1 MSERIVYDTEKDP
14 WSTSD
19 GPGEPP
25 VSNDPWGPSEPDIDV
40 MIEGDPRIPAAP
52 TDDPYAGVS
61 RADLIA
67 KVEAEAAEK
76 AILRGQAD
84 QVGAMQRSIEKLGE
98 APTALPP
105 QSIQQGPSE
114 SDAEFGARLKE
125 SFFEDPLQRL
135 DEYAIRKFAPILQQQ
150 SSMIQSINRTN
161 ALNDPTYGETY
172 RKHAS
177 EIDNI
182 VASRAD
188 RFTNPEI
195 YKEVGNQILVKNLD
209 EIVSEK
215 VAAALAAQAPAPT
228 ANPSRPPAF
237 TETTG
242 RNRPAPPGKPAVL
255 TKAQAEE
262 ARILGMTPEDQFRSV
277 NDTYRRSR

>member
-1 MSERIVYDTEKDP
+1 MSERIVYETDEDP

-19 GPGEPP
+19 GPGKPP
-25 VSNDPWGPSEPDIDV
+25 EGGDPWGPSEPEIEV
-40 MIEGDPRIPAAP
+40 MVEGDPRIPEP
-52 TDDPYAGVS
+52 PDDPYAGIS

-76 AILRGQAD
+76 VALRAQAD
-84 QVGAMQRSIEKLGE
+84 QVAAMQRSIEKLGE
-98 APTALPP
+98 APISPP
-105 QSIQQGPSE
+105 PPPTIQQGPAE
-114 SDAEFGARLKE
+114 SDAEFAARLKE
-125 SFFEDPLQRL
+125 TFFEDPLQRL
-135 DEYAIRKFAPILQQQ
+135 DEYAVRKFAPILQQQ

-172 RKHAS
+172 RKHAA
-177 EIDNI
+177 EIDAI
-182 VASRAD
+182 VASRSD
-188 RFTNPEI
+188 RYTNPEV

-215 VAAALAAQAPAPT
+215 VAAALAAQSPKPT
-228 ANPSRPPAF
+228 APSRPPAF

-242 RNRPAPPGKPAVL
+242 RNRPTPQGKPAVL
-255 TKAQAEE
+255 TRAQAEQ
-262 ARILGMTPEDQFRSV
+262 ARILGMTPEDQYRSV

>member
-1 MSERIVYDTEKDP
+1 MSERIVYETEKDP
-14 WSTSD
+14 WSTTD
-19 GPGEPP
+19 GPGDGSP
-25 VSNDPWGPSEPDIDV
+25 NIDPWGPSEPPIDV
-40 MIEGDPRIPAAP
+40 MVEGDPRIPVGEP
-52 TDDPYAGVS
+52 DDPYAGVS

-67 KVEAEAAEK
+67 KVEQEAAEK

-84 QVGAMQRSIEKLGE
+84 QVAAMQQSIERLGE
-98 APTALPP
+98 APTVPPP

-182 VASRAD
+182 VASRPD
-188 RFTNPEI
+188 RYTVHPHTM
-195 YKEVGNQILVKNLD
+195 D
-209 EIVSEK
+209 
-215 VAAALAAQAPAPT
+215 
-228 ANPSRPPAF
+228 
-237 TETTG
+237 
-242 RNRPAPPGKPAVL
+242 NR
-255 TKAQAEE
+255 
-262 ARILGMTPEDQFRSV
+262 
-277 NDTYRRSR
+277 

>member
-1 MSERIVYDTEKDP
+1 MSERIVYETDNDP
-14 WSTSD
+14 WSTTD

-25 VSNDPWGPSEPDIDV
+25 VSNDPWGPSEPPIDV
-40 MIEGDPRIPAAP
+40 MIEGDPRIPVGEP
-52 TDDPYAGVS
+52 NDPYAGVS

-98 APTALPP
+98 APTPPP

-177 EIDNI
+177 EIDRI
-182 VASRAD
+182 VSSRPD

-215 VAAALAAQAPAPT
+215 VAAALAAQTPKPT
-228 ANPSRPPAF
+228 GNPSRPPAF

-242 RNRPAPPGKPAVL
+242 RNRPTPQGKPAVL
-255 TKAQAEE
+255 TKAQAEQ
-262 ARILGMTPEDQFRSV
+262 ARILGMTPEDMFRSV